1 MNKLELT
8 FPGKMPLVQEDLKFM
23 QDAYSEA
30 IKGLLS
36 AFELQSDTFIISGMI
51 YSGGGGSP
59 STFSEGWL
67 CLNGEVL
74 YSPAITVN
82 VALSNVKVG
91 VFETTVAPSPKTFKD
106 LSVRNVNLRR
116 IVNIGLIGGGA
127 PLYTSLLR
135 LEDGIGNK
143 LSLVK
148 QEGCSL
154 GANMTGAVIANKNKI
169 GHVTLSGQ
177 VRSSQAG
184 SQIVFTLPAGFRPS
198 SQRRFP
204 IVLLFVANQAAFCIV
219 NTNGQ
224 VEVQIDIANRDYYF
238 DNVQFYV

>member
-8 FPGKMPLVQEDLKFM
+8 FLGKMPLVQEDLKFM

-36 AFELQSDTFIISGMI
+36 AFELQSQTFIISGMEW
-51 YSGGGGSP
+51 SGTGLSP
-59 STFSEGWL
+59 TTISEGWL

-74 YSPAITVN
+74 YSPPITLN
-82 VALSNVKVG
+82 LALSNIKVG
-91 VFETTVAPSPKTFKD
+91 VFQSVVAPSPKTFKD

-143 LSLVK
+143 LSLAK
-148 QEGCSL
+148 QEGCAL
-154 GANMTGAVIANKNKI
+154 GANMTGAVVANKNKI

-177 VRSSQAG
+177 VRSTQNG
-184 SQIVFTLPAGFRPS
+184 SQVAFTLPSGFRPLTPRS
-198 SQRRFP
+198 FP
-204 IVLLFVANQAAFCIV
+204 IAFMHLALQPAFCTV
-219 NTNGQ
+219 NSNGQ
-224 VEVQIDIANRDYYF
+224 VVVQFDIANRDYIF
-238 DNVQFYV
+238 DNIQFYV